1 MKTFVQTKEG
11 TYEAKYDYI
20 DLFNNLHIVSAEGD
34 DILASEIIFS
44 YDEFVLF

>member
-1 MKTFVQTKEG
+1 MKTIIMTKDG

-20 DLFNNLHIVSAEGD
+20 DLFNNLHIVSSEGD

-44 YDEFVLF
+44 YDELLLF